1 MAQSY
6 LATIGLPYAFEAEV
20 EIQLFEILA
29 LLHLAPN
36 LTPPNFEAQTISALD
51 QVVAYLKAAQTTKN
65 KPARILLG
73 APLKLKNGKLT
84 VANIELAN
92 DEILIIPILTDDA
105 AGVPVPPPAG
115 DTFSVVSSS
124 PSLMAVID
132 TTTLTP
138 AGTPGVKINATVQV
152 SPGLTFTVSDSAGLT
167 TFVQGVD
174 IVADTTPMA
183 ITLDTAH
190 EVMQSQPVPTAPG
203 P

>member
-1 MAQSY
+1 MTLTHQTTVS
-6 LATIGLPYAFEAEV
+6 IPYQFEAEV
-20 EIQLFEILA
+20 LIRIEQILA
-29 LLHLAPN
+29 LLHIAP
-36 LTPPNFEAQTISALD
+36 TPTSLNFEAVTLAGLD
-51 QVVAYLKAAQTTKN
+51 EIVTFLQAQKTKT
-65 KPARILLG
+65 KPVRLSLG

-115 DTFSVVSSS
+115 DTFSVVSSM
-124 PSLMAVID
+124 PASLSAVID
-132 TTTLTP
+132 MTTLTP
-138 AGTPGVKINATVQV
+138 PGTPGVKINALVQV
-152 SPGLTFTVSDSAGLT
+152 SPGLSFTVSDSAGLT

-174 IVADTTPMA
+174 IVADTTPAA
-183 ITLDTAH
+183 ITLDIAH